1 MEPEQ
6 QQNFCRNVQYIV
18 EKDVVRT
25 DRGNPY
31 FAGEDNPNIHVM
43 KWEILRLRFEH
54 FLWIVNY
61 YGDLISYVKYE
72 QKIKCKSGN
81 M

>member
-43 KWEILRLRFEH
+43 KWEILRLQFEH

-61 YGDLISYVKYE
+61 YGDLISDVKYE